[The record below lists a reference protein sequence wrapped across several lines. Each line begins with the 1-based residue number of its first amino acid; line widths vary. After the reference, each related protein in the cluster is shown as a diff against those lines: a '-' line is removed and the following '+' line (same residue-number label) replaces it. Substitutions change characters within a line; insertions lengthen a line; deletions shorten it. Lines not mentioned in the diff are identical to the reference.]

1 MADEPAQAAL
11 RDGARATTA
20 TTTAEEP
27 AGPVPRLSHETMQG
41 RVYREM
47 RAALLQGRFRPGE
60 VLTVRGLAE
69 MLGTS
74 PMPVR
79 EAIRRLVGDGSLEL
93 LKSGSA
99 RVPVLTLQR
108 FDELTD
114 VRAVLEGHAAARAA
128 EQMESAAFAAIRASN
143 EHLDRLFTA
152 GDIPALV
159 NANKDFH
166 FAVYRA
172 AHSEVLFASIESLWQ
187 QGGPYLAEL
196 HQGTNKLPP
205 IRYAQAV
212 GHHFDLIAAFAKGD
226 AAGARAAM
234 EADIR
239 DSARIYR
246 AVMFFGRTADE
257 AYSDP
262 GA

>member
-1 MADEPAQAAL
+1 MVDDSEQQLLHAPPEAVEAPQ
-11 RDGARATTA
+11 
-20 TTTAEEP
+20 
-27 AGPVPRLSHETMQG
+27 AGPMPRLNHETMQG

-47 RAALLQGRFRPGE
+47 RAALQQGLFRPGE
-60 VLTVRGLAE
+60 VLTVRGLAD

-99 RVPVLTLQR
+99 RVPVLTLTR
-108 FDELTD
+108 FDELSD

-128 EQMESAAFAAIRASN
+128 ENMDHMDFAAIRAAN
-143 EHLDRLFTA
+143 EALDRIYATGNTKA
-152 GDIPALV
+152 MVA
-159 NANKDFH
+159 ANKDFH

-172 AHSEVLFASIESLWQ
+172 ARSEVLLNSIESLWQ

-196 HQGTNKLPP
+196 HQGTNTLPP

-226 AAGARAAM
+226 TAAARAAM

-239 DSARIYR
+239 NSARIYR
-246 AVMFFGRTADE
+246 AIMFFGRTADE
-257 AYSDP
+257 VYSDP